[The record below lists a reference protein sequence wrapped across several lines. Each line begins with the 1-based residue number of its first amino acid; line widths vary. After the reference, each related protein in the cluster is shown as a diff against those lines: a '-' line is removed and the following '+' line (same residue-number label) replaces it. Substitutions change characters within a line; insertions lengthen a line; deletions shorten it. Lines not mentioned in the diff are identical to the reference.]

1 MLMRGSR
8 LIPLLVAF
16 WLLFI
21 SVVHACSGQDLLM
34 STTSVS
40 ASINESGMESDD
52 PCRKPKQDICKSVR
66 DQLFSLKA
74 PSSVTGIE
82 LRVLP
87 VLHSAHVDIP
97 PLMNLLSTKGPPGV
111 LFHPVFKSSF
121 PFSNQ
126 VLRI

>member
-1 MLMRGSR
+1 MRGSR

-16 WLLFI
+16 SLLFI

-40 ASINESGMESDD
+40 GSINESGMESD
-52 PCRKPKQDICKSVR
+52 PCRKPEQDICKSVR
-66 DQLFSLKA
+66 DQMLSLKA
-74 PSSVTGIE
+74 PLSVIGIE
-82 LRVLP
+82 HRVLT

-97 PLMNLLSTKGPPGV
+97 PLVNLLSTTGPPGI
-111 LFHPVFKSSF
+111 LFHPVFKSSL

>member
-1 MLMRGSR
+1 MRGSR

-16 WLLFI
+16 SLLFI

-34 STTSVS
+34 STNFRFRHPSM
-40 ASINESGMESDD
+40 NSGMESD

-66 DQLFSLKA
+66 DQMLSLKA

-82 LRVLP
+82 LRVST

-97 PLMNLLSTKGPPGV
+97 PLVNLLSTTGPPGV

>member
-1 MLMRGSR
+1 MRGSR

-16 WLLFI
+16 SLLFI

-40 ASINESGMESDD
+40 ASINESGMESD
-52 PCRKPKQDICKSVR
+52 PCHKPKQDICKSVR
-66 DQLFSLKA
+66 YQMLSLKA
-74 PSSVTGIE
+74 PSSVTGNE
-82 LRVLP
+82 LHILT
-87 VLHSAHVDIP
+87 VLHSAHVAIP
-97 PLMNLLSTKGPPGV
+97 LLMDLLSTTGPPGV
-111 LFHPVFKSSF
+111 FFHPVLKSSF

>member
-1 MLMRGSR
+1 MRGSR

-16 WLLFI
+16 SLLFI
-21 SVVHACSGQDLLM
+21 SIVHACPGQDLLM

-40 ASINESGMESDD
+40 ASMSESGMESD
-52 PCRKPKQDICKSVR
+52 PCGKPKQDICKSVR
-66 DQLFSLKA
+66 YQMLSLKA

-82 LRVLP
+82 LHVST

-97 PLMNLLSTKGPPGV
+97 PLMNSLSTTGPPGV
-111 LFHPVFKSSF
+111 RFHPVFKSSF